1 MTSRPIAS
9 YQTPRKCT
17 VCQKPATVWV
27 KTAKDIYGAPD
38 KSSIQPRCAEHE
50 ETR

>member
-1 MTSRPIAS
+1 MNRPIS
-9 YQTPRKCT
+9 HFGTPRKCT
-17 VCQKPATVWV
+17 VCLKPATVWV
-27 KTAKDIYGAPD
+27 LASKDYLGELD